1 MGEYFNW
8 VNVDRREYI
17 CPSDF
22 DFGSKYHESMH
33 IGNTF
38 LKALRTLLSTEWKG
52 CRILFLGDEGENPGR
67 SSTGVLA
74 SLQEQTELYDPKGH
88 YFDMICETYR
98 NVSGLFHEAES
109 EVRKEIS
116 YYLED
121 YRQGPN
127 NDLPNEYGI
136 DIENPFK
143 GLFLKTGRDFL
154 YTINETKKVY
164 YALGLTKV
172 YGNTGIELLDV
183 DPLPMLM
190 GYGRVAEPALWLGD
204 IIRVSDEPEL
214 EYALLEEVH
223 IQSW

>member
-22 DFGSKYHESMH
+22 DYGSKYHESMY

-38 LKALRTLLSTEWKG
+38 LKALRTLLSAEWKG
-52 CRILFLGDEGENPGR
+52 CHILFLGDEGETPEK
-67 SSTGVLA
+67 STIGALA
-74 SLQEQTELYDPKGH
+74 SLQRQTELNNPNGH

-98 NVSGLFHEAES
+98 NVSCLFHEAES
-109 EVRKEIS
+109 MAREEID
-116 YYLED
+116 YYLEGG
-121 YRQGPN
+121 RQYPK

-136 DIENPFK
+136 DIENPFE
-143 GLFLKTGRDFL
+143 GLFLKTGRDFR
-154 YTINETKKVY
+154 YTINETKKMY
-164 YALGLTKV
+164 YSIGLTKV
-172 YGNTGIELLDV
+172 YSNTGIELPNV

-204 IIRVSDEPEL
+204 IISVSDEIAPG
-214 EYALLEEVH
+214 YALLQEIH
-223 IQSW
+223 LQSW

>member
-8 VNVDRREYI
+8 VNVDRGEYI

-22 DFGSKYHESMH
+22 DYGSKYHESMH

-38 LKALRTLLSTEWKG
+38 LKALRTLLSAEWKG
-52 CRILFLGDEGENPGR
+52 CHILFLGDEGENPEK
-67 SSTGVLA
+67 SSIGVLA
-74 SLQEQTELYDPKGH
+74 SLQKQTELYKGH

-98 NVSGLFHEAES
+98 NVSCLFREAES
-109 EVRKEIS
+109 IVREEIG

-121 YRQGPN
+121 YRRDPN

-136 DIENPFK
+136 DIENPFD
-143 GLFLKTGRDFL
+143 GLFLRTGRDFR
-154 YTINETKKVY
+154 YTINETKKTY
-164 YALGLTKV
+164 YSIGLTKV
-172 YGNTGIELLDV
+172 YNSAGIELLEV

-204 IIRVSDEPEL
+204 IICVSDELRPG
-214 EYALLEEVH
+214 YALLQEVH
-223 IQSW
+223 LQSW